1 MEKTMT
7 LNLRVNPTVKQQAED
22 VLKQLGIPMATAID
36 MYLRQITLTGGIPF
50 SLSLPKAPAALNA
63 DTMTDDQLHAA
74 LQVGIKEIQNG
85 DTVDAASAFT
95 VQGTAQMKQYDVKI
109 SRMALSDMEQIYSY
123 IADRLLEPDTAMGQ
137 YNRIAEAIQSL
148 NILPERCALVESEP
162 ERTQGLRQMLV
173 DNYSVFYIVGGDAVS
188 VARVLYSASD
198 LVRRLRRMK

>member
-1 MEKTMT
+1 MEKTMM
-7 LNLRVNPTVKQQAED
+7 LNVRVSPSVKQQAED

-63 DTMTDDQLHAA
+63 DTMTDDQLHAD

-85 DTVDAASAFT
+85 
-95 VQGTAQMKQYDVKI
+95 
-109 SRMALSDMEQIYSY
+109 
-123 IADRLLEPDTAMGQ
+123 DTAMGQ

-148 NILPERCALVESEP
+148 NILPEERCALVESEP

-173 DNYSVFYIVGGDAVS
+173 DNYSVFYIVGEDAVS